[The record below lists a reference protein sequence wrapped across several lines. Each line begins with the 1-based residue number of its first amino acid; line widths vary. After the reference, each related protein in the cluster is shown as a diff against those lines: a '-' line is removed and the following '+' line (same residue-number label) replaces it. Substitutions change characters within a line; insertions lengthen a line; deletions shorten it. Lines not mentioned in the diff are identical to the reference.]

1 MGLLTLDQHACI
13 RFASIFV
20 KQVLVKNCIFKVP
33 LTGNALVMY
42 QMHGTRQAIDTCMYL
57 I

>member
-1 MGLLTLDQHACI
+1 MLVVHACI
-13 RFASIFV
+13 RLESIFV
-20 KQVLVKNCIFKVP
+20 RHVLAKNCILKVP

-42 QMHGTRQAIDTCMYL
+42 QMHGTSQAIDTCMYF